1 MLTEPKLEHREEL
14 HFVAIQ
20 AKVKRKDIPVTLP
33 QLIPEIIKWLI
44 DNNILAYGRP
54 FFEYLEMDNDQL
66 LVNVGVLLQN
76 EIKGN
81 QRIIGGKFKAGTYA
95 TITYM
100 GNYSHL
106 FEAHMALESWIEKND
121 LQEKKE
127 IHENGVKWGSRTEFY
142 ITDPQKEPNPDNWLT
157 DVVFLLTDTTQILLN

>member
-1 MLTEPKLEHREEL
+1 MLTEPKLVHREKL

-20 AKVKRKDIPVTLP
+20 AKVRREDIPVTLP
-33 QLIPEIIKWLI
+33 QLIPEIINWLV
-44 DNNILAYGRP
+44 DNNILSYGRP
-54 FFEYLEMDNDQL
+54 FFEYLQIENNQL

-81 QRIIGGKFKAGTYA
+81 QRIIGGYFETGTYA
-95 TITYM
+95 IITYI

-106 FEAHMALESWIEKND
+106 FNAHIALESWIEKNN

-127 IHENGVKWGSRTEFY
+127 ILTNGLKWGSRTEFY
-142 ITDPQKEPNPDNWLT
+142 ITDPQKELNPDNWVT
-157 DVVFLLTDTTQILLN
+157 DVVFLLND